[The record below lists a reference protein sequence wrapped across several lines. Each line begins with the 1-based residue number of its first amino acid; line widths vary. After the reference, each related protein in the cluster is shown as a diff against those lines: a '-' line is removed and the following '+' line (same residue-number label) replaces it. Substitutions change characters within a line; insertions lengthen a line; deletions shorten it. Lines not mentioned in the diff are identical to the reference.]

1 MGKEPMRP
9 LILALLAS
17 VIAGQACVATAAA
30 PEPVRANGSIS
41 DGGDPAATLAP
52 DDAYRV
58 GPEDVIE
65 VFVWKEPEL
74 STEVTVRPDG
84 RVTLPLAG
92 EVLAAGRTSTEL
104 QQEIANSL
112 SRFLEQPTVT
122 VIVKTVNSSQ
132 ISVLG
137 EVQRPGRYRI
147 AQHAT
152 ILDAIALGGG
162 FTEFARRNSVVVL
175 RRTSYGVRKIRVD
188 VRRMLRNGNKP
199 LVLESGDTV
208 YVE

>member
-1 MGKEPMRP
+1 MRP

-17 VIAGQACVATAAA
+17 VIAGQACVATASA
-30 PEPVRANGSIS
+30 PEPVRANGSTR
-41 DGGDPAATLAP
+41 DAGVPAATLVP